1 MLFYIS
7 LSTLHA
13 QDFEVI
19 GLNKNLETNLQSIK
33 SSKFSIKNISNN
45 SKDLSISLDQKL
57 LLGGSNAVLC
67 YNGNC
72 NSTNIIVK
80 LEANSTSDHIE
91 LILRGGLTEFKSS
104 IPLEIKDLN
113 YRKDLV
119 VDLNIAVSDKVQDEI
134 FFKKD
139 DITFNN
145 FYPNPAIDKAIMHY
159 TLSNDGSNTK
169 IVLQN
174 VLGSVINEYT
184 LDPRD
189 NKLQLE
195 TEQLNPGVYF
205 YTLLIND
212 EGLATRKLIV
222 KK

>member
-1 MLFYIS
+1 MGAVK
-7 LSTLHA
+7 A

-19 GLNKNLETNLQSIK
+19 GLNKDLETNLQSIK
-33 SSKFSIKNISNN
+33 SSKFTIKNISSFN
-45 SKDLSISLDQKL
+45 KELSVSLDQKL

-72 NSTNIIVK
+72 NSSSITIK
-80 LEANSTSDHIE
+80 LEGNSTSDDIE

-119 VDLNIAVSDKVQDEI
+119 LDLNIAVSNKIQDEI
-134 FFKKD
+134 FFKND
-139 DITFNN
+139 NFTVNN
-145 FYPNPAIDKAIMHY
+145 FYPNPAIDQAIMHY
-159 TLSNDGSNTK
+159 SLSNDGSQTK

-174 VLGSVINEYT
+174 VLGSIIKEYK
-184 LDPRD
+184 LDPRE
-189 NKLQLE
+189 NELQLD
-195 TEQLNPGVYF
+195 TEQLKPGVYF

>member
-1 MLFYIS
+1 MGALK
-7 LSTLHA
+7 A

-19 GLNKNLETNLQSIK
+19 GLNKELETNLQSIK
-33 SSKFSIKNISNN
+33 SSKFTIKNISSFN
-45 SKDLSISLDQKL
+45 KELSVSLDQKL

-72 NSTNIIVK
+72 NSSSIIIK
-80 LEANSTSDHIE
+80 LDGNSTSDDIE

-113 YRKDLV
+113 YRKDLIL
-119 VDLNIAVSDKVQDEI
+119 DLNIAVSNKIQDEI
-134 FFKKD
+134 FFKND
-139 DITFNN
+139 NFTVNN
-145 FYPNPAIDKAIMHY
+145 FYPNPAIDQAIMHY
-159 TLSNDGSNTK
+159 SLSNDGSQTK

-174 VLGSVINEYT
+174 VLGSIIKEYK
-184 LDPRD
+184 LDPRE
-189 NKLQLE
+189 NELQLD
-195 TEQLNPGVYF
+195 TEQLKPGVYF